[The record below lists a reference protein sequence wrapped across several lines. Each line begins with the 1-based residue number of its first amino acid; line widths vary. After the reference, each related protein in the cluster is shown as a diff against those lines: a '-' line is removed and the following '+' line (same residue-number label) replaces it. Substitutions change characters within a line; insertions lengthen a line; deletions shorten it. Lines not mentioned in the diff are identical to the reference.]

1 MGLSI
6 VSMGARV
13 VPIVMV
19 EKSTGIL
26 LGCFEKSS
34 EAIQTYIYESM
45 NRKGE
50 RNPKNCLEDI
60 LRM

>member
-34 EAIQTYIYESM
+34 EAIQTYM
-45 NRKGE
+45 KV
-50 RNPKNCLEDI
+50 
-60 LRM
+60 